1 MKQFSNYLL
10 KLYRGALE
18 KSAEEFRD
26 WALNETKAL
35 IPFDSC
41 VWGAGSWMAG
51 QPRIHSIHLNNL
63 DDGFMTSWI
72 QHQHEDKLV
81 RMAHMNI
88 NQTFNVDVTSE
99 YSGTAIH
106 EFHCKRFAMEH
117 ILGTATIDTD
127 TRLFNTMSLYRS
139 DPAIPFSETERALK
153 EVIFPHLIEAAQK
166 NWVANLHQLF
176 PENQRSN
183 FNSVAT
189 CDSLGILQIAMPAFI
204 EICRLEWPEWRGP
217 ELPHAVHESMRSGAL
232 KFVGEEIVVCMS
244 QLNDLLLLR
253 ARPKL
258 AADELSLR
266 ELEVAQKFAA
276 GADYKTIAQEL
287 CVSPSTIKGHLNK
300 IYTKL
305 GINEKA
311 SLVAEIRRMTH

>member
-1 MKQFSNYLL
+1 MKLFSSYLL
-10 KLYRGALE
+10 RLYRGALE
-18 KSAEEFRD
+18 KSADDFKD
-26 WALNETKAL
+26 WAVNETKTL

-51 QPRIHSIHLNNL
+51 QPKIHSIHLNNL
-63 DDGFMTSWI
+63 DEGFVASWV

-81 RMAHMNI
+81 RVAHLNL
-88 NQTFNVDVTSE
+88 NRTFNVDVAAE

-117 ILGTATIDTD
+117 ILGTAAIDTD
-127 TRLFNTMSLYRS
+127 TGLFNTMSLYRS
-139 DPAIPFSETERALK
+139 DQAAPFSEVERALK
-153 EVIFPHLIEAAQK
+153 EVIFPHFIEAVQK
-166 NWVANLHQLF
+166 NWLANLPRLF
-176 PENQRSN
+176 PENQRGN

-189 CDSLGILQIAMPAFI
+189 CDSLGILQVAMPEFI
-204 EICRLEWPEWRGP
+204 ETCRLEWPDWKGP
-217 ELPHAVHESMRSGAL
+217 MLPNATNEKLQSASM
-232 KFVGEEIVVCMS
+232 KYVGKNIVLSVCNLG
-244 QLNDLLLLR
+244 QLLLLR

-266 ELEVAQKFAA
+266 ELEVAQMFAL
-276 GADYKTIAQEL
+276 GEDYKTIAQGL